1 MHWMNQ
7 LVAWQAAVLSYTLF
21 LIIDRR
27 KIIMKNLKKIVA
39 VALTVAMIVPTTV
52 FGATSSEKKTAITSV
67 RLAKSI
73 TYTGKTQKVTLTVKA
88 GTKTLKAGSN
98 GYKIT
103 SGSAVKTAGRHTVKV
118 AGTGAYTGTK
128 SYTYTVKAAKNSIT
142 ASNKTGKAGRAVK
155 IGAKSKFGKVKYTI
169 SSKYGRAGKTGVIL
183 KKGLKKGTKV
193 TVKITVAKTSNYAG
207 ATKTIKVKVK

>member
-1 MHWMNQ
+1 MNQ
-7 LVAWQAAVLSYTLF
+7 LVAWQTAVLSYTLF

-52 FGATSSEKKTAITSV
+52 FGAPSSEKKTAITSV

-73 TYTGKTQKVTLTVKA
+73 TYTGKTQTVRLVVKA

-103 SGSAVKTAGRHTVKV
+103 AGPRVKTAGRHTVKV

-128 SYTYTVKAAKNSIT
+128 SYTYTVKAAKNSIK
-142 ASNKTGKAGRAVK
+142 ASGKKAKAGSTVK
-155 IGAKSKFGKVKYTI
+155 IGAKAKFGKVKYTV
-169 SSKYGRAGKTGVIL
+169 SKKYGKATSTGVKL
-183 KKGLKKGTKV
+183 AKGLKKGKKVKVTIKVAKTKNYSAASKSVYV
-193 TVKITVAKTSNYAG
+193 TVK
-207 ATKTIKVKVK
+207 

>member
-1 MHWMNQ
+1 
-7 LVAWQAAVLSYTLF
+7 
-21 LIIDRR
+21 
-27 KIIMKNLKKIVA
+27 MKNLKKIVA

-88 GTKTLKAGSN
+88 GTKTLKAGSD

-103 SGSAVKTAGRHTVKV
+103 SGSVVKTAGKHTVKV

-128 SYTYTVKAAKNSIT
+128 SYTYTVKAAKNKIT
-142 ASNKTGKAGRAVK
+142 KAYAKKAKAGSTVK
-155 IGAKSKFGKVKYTI
+155 IGAKAKFGKVKYTI
-169 SSKYGRAGKTGVIL
+169 SKKYGKATSTGVKL
-183 KKGLKKGTKV
+183 AKGLKKGKKV
-193 TVKITVAKTSNYAG
+193 KVKITVAKTKNYSSASKSVYV
-207 ATKTIKVKVK
+207 TVK